1 MKKNIYYSLL
11 MSSIITVAAAEE
23 TRQVDKHEHGVG
35 ELNIGVESSAINL
48 EFMIPGADI
57 TGFEYEAKSD
67 SDIALVNAALS
78 KFENFQ
84 NIFILPDSSNCDL
97 VDAEIG
103 INQEDDHN
111 DHDEHDDHDEH
122 EGHDEHAHHHG
133 EFDIHFWL
141 DPEIAKTI
149 VNITANELS
158 EIDPVNKSTYESN
171 AQDAINDLDRLIDNT
186 SAKINSDASYV
197 VFHDAYQYFEQR
209 FGIEVVG
216 ALTVNPEVL
225 PGAKQLAEIR
235 EVIEHEK
242 VNCLFSEPQFNPSIA
257 ETIAGDTGVKSAVLD
272 PLGAELDPGKDLYF
286 DLISDMAI
294 SFEDC

>member
-35 ELNIGVESSAINL
+35 ELNIAVESSAINL

-103 INQEDDHN
+103 INQEDDHD
-111 DHDEHDDHDEH
+111 DHDEHDEHDEH
-122 EGHDEHAHHHG
+122 EGHDEHDEHEDESHNEFVAHYSFSCG
-133 EFDIHFWL
+133 NV
-141 DPEIAKTI
+141 K
-149 VNITANELS
+149 
-158 EIDPVNKSTYESN
+158 EIDRIDFPYFTTFPSSGELEVQFVSEAGST
-171 AQDAINDLDRLIDNT
+171 
-186 SAKINSDASYV
+186 
-197 VFHDAYQYFEQR
+197 
-209 FGIEVVG
+209 
-216 ALTVNPEVL
+216 
-225 PGAKQLAEIR
+225 
-235 EVIEHEK
+235 
-242 VNCLFSEPQFNPSIA
+242 
-257 ETIAGDTGVKSAVLD
+257 
-272 PLGAELDPGKDLYF
+272 
-286 DLISDMAI
+286 
-294 SFEDC
+294 SFEVEGDEPFIDLKGKI